1 MKELCHFNL
10 KDKTTLHFETL
21 PVIVTENYVKIK
33 PLINFNTNSFFIS
46 ISHDQLN
53 TFIDLTGFEPCVIL
67 YFSDDQ
73 IFEGASYYSEASDS
87 FYCIQT
93 QSKNIVIAKLP
104 IEVPL
109 NSLLNISTT
118 KETLNFISY
127 EDILSGKN

>member
-1 MKELCHFNL
+1 MKESCHLTL
-10 KDKTTLHFETL
+10 KDKTTLQFETL
-21 PVIVTENYVKIK
+21 PVIVKENYVKIK
-33 PLINFNTNSFFIS
+33 PLINFSPNSFFIS

-53 TFIDLTGFEPCVIL
+53 TFIDLTGFEPCVVL
-67 YFSDDQ
+67 YFSGDQ
-73 IFEGASYYSEASDS
+73 IFEGASYYSDSSDS

-104 IEVPL
+104 IDLPL

>member
-1 MKELCHFNL
+1 MKVSCHFTL
-10 KDKTTLHFETL
+10 KDKTTLHFETV
-21 PVIVTENYVKIK
+21 PIKVKENYVKIK
-33 PLINFNTNSFFIS
+33 PLINFSTNSFFIS

-53 TFIDLTGFEPCVIL
+53 TFIDLTGFKPCVVL
-67 YFSDDQ
+67 YFSGDQ
-73 IFEGASYYSEASDS
+73 IFEGASYYSDSSDS

-104 IEVPL
+104 IDLPL
-109 NSLLNISTT
+109 NSLLNISVV